1 MSTTE
6 LEGVPAGAGGA
17 GAAAPAGPLAGLSP
31 AERKA
36 LQITSSF
43 ETGRPLGFGGLTG
56 NFDGQGLSFGLLQ
69 WNVGSGS
76 LFPLLEEFAQR
87 HPDRFD
93 AVFGAQAAQLRDVL
107 RRGRNDRAARMR
119 WAVSIND
126 SRNRIVEPWRSAFGR
141 LEADPAFQAIQLRHV
156 RRRFE
161 AAARYARRYGLRSER
176 GFALMFD
183 VVTQQGPAGL
193 DVHGRSERIRRGIER
208 LGPSPSETAI
218 LEVIANVVADTSLR
232 RWRENVRRRKLT
244 IVRGVG
250 VVHGSRRDLGREFGL
265 SDAPWQPGTG
275 AAPPPPAAPAPAAEA
290 TRLQDAVR
298 GGLSDENRLTDV
310 LFQARHPQLG
320 GRRLRPDEKALV
332 REWLRIRDTLVRPA
346 LARVAATPPVPN
358 ATAPAPPPPPVVA
371 AAPPIGTFFKDVPE
385 LLQAPLAPAAPIAPN
400 RAWPYRRRVCAQIY
414 NRLGGLMAPLA
425 RRTGIELPAV
435 IAVWCTESG
444 GEPHT
449 PGRAILRFENHLL
462 WDGWGKR
469 NPELFDRHFRF
480 GGRLGRPGRR
490 WEGHQFRETPDGPF
504 VDLHVAGR
512 QDLEYRVL
520 ALARRLAGDDVA
532 LQCASIGGPQ
542 LLMSHYRTLGYAT
555 PRAMH
560 DAWQRDERFHVL
572 GFFDFCAR
580 KPAPAAGDLIRYLQ
594 ARQWPEFARYYNGT
608 GQIPTYSAWLRERY
622 EEASQLPLPR

>member
-6 LEGVPAGAGGA
+6 LEGVPAGRRAGGA
-17 GAAAPAGPLAGLSP
+17 TQPTGPLAGLSA

-76 LFPLLEEFAQR
+76 LLPLFEEFAQR

-93 AVFGAQAAQLRDVL
+93 AVFGEQAGQLRDVL
-107 RRGRNDRAARMR
+107 RRGRSDRAARMR

-126 SRNRIVEPWRSAFGR
+126 ARNRIVEPWRSSFGR
-141 LEADPAFQAIQLRHV
+141 LEADPAFQAIELRHV

-161 AAARYARRYGLRSER
+161 SAARYARRYGLRTER
-176 GFALMFD
+176 GFVLMFD
-183 VVTQQGPAGL
+183 IVTQQGPAGL
-193 DVHGRSERIRRGIER
+193 DVYGRAARIRSGVER
-208 LGPSPSETAI
+208 LGPNPSETAI
-218 LEVIANVVADTSLR
+218 LEVIANVVADTSLP

-250 VVHGSRRDLGREFGL
+250 VVHGSRRDLGQEFGL
-265 SDAPWQPGTG
+265 SNAPWQPSAGG
-275 AAPPPPAAPAPAAEA
+275 AAPPPALPAPAAEA
-290 TRLQDAVR
+290 TRLQDAIR
-298 GGLSDENRLTDV
+298 GGLRDENRLTDI
-310 LFQARHPQLG
+310 LFQVRHPDLG
-320 GRRLRPDEKALV
+320 GRRLGRGDTALV
-332 REWLRIRDTLVRPA
+332 REWLQIRDGLVRPA
-346 LARVAATPPVPN
+346 LARLAPTPPVPN
-358 ATAPAPPPPPVVA
+358 ATGPAPPPAPVD
-371 AAPPIGTFFKDVPE
+371 AAPAPMGVFFKDVPE
-385 LLQAPLAPAAPIAPN
+385 LRQAPLAPAAPIPVS
-400 RAWPYRRRVCAQIY
+400 RAWSYRRRVCAQVY

-435 IAVWCTESG
+435 IAVWLTESG

-462 WDGWGKR
+462 WDGWGKH
-469 NPELFDRHFRF
+469 NPALFDRHFRF

-490 WEGHQFRETPDGPF
+490 WEGHQFRESPDGPF

-520 ALARRLAGDDVA
+520 ELARRLVGNDVA

-542 LLMSHYRTLGYAT
+542 LLMSHYRTLGYAS
-555 PRAMH
+555 PGQMYA
-560 DAWQRDERFHVL
+560 AWQRDERFHVL

-580 KPAPAAGDLIRYLQ
+580 KPAPAAGDLLRYLRS
-594 ARQWPEFARYYNGT
+594 RQWPDFARYYNGT